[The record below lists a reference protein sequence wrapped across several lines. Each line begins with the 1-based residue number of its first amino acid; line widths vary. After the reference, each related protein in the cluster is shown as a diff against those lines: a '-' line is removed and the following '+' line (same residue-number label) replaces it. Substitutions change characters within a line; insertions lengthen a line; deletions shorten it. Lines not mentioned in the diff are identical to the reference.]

1 MARLTTLAIFL
12 LGSSISLAGCRGLV
26 IDTERLL
33 KPSAE
38 LSEIVGLLAGFG
50 TTFAAFPDLLA
61 MVRRRSS
68 EGMNPRMGAIM
79 GAFQV
84 LWVCRRDPAIVSP
97 RSGETPGGP
106 PNAR

>member
-1 MARLTTLAIFL
+1 MARWGGAALAIFI
-12 LGSSISLAGCRGLV
+12 LGSSISLAGCQGLV

-61 MVRRRSS
+61 MLRRRYSEGRVRRKLYFA
-68 EGMNPRMGAIM
+68 EAVEPRRRERRAPE
-79 GAFQV
+79 V
-84 LWVCRRDPAIVSP
+84 LE
-97 RSGETPGGP
+97 SGDALTGS
-106 PNAR
+106 R